1 LTLLKL
7 EDNAIKSLAL
17 FENLGKLQSLLMAGN
32 RIGEFFELERVADL
46 PDLVE
51 LSLV

>member
-1 LTLLKL
+1 L
-7 EDNAIKSLAL
+7 I
-17 FENLGKLQSLLMAGN
+17 AGN

-51 LSLV
+51 LSLVSNPI

>member
-1 LTLLKL
+1 
-7 EDNAIKSLAL
+7 
-17 FENLGKLQSLLMAGN
+17 MAGN

-51 LSLV
+51 LSLVSNPIQRKPNYRFVVIKRMP